1 MFEYLS
7 LTQSKIKCLYVTKI
21 HLLNRGAATAQ
32 KMKFFIK
39 NFFSKC
45 DQICSFLRVWSH
57 LLKNP

>member
-7 LTQSKIKCLYVTKI
+7 LTQSKIKYLHVTKI

-39 NFFSKC
+39 SFFSKC
-45 DQICSFLRVWSH
+45 DQICSFLRVWPH